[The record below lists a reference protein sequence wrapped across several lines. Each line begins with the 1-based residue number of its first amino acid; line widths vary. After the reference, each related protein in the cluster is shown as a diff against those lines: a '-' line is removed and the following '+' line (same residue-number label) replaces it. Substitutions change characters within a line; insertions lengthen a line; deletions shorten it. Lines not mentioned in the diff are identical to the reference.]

1 MIRCNNCG
9 TNNIAGSEYCDECG
23 MKLAAAEQSTEPPV
37 YKPPSAVES
46 EPVSSKTIEGPL
58 PAPPSFTTSTSVPK
72 PAMPARERG
81 SDSQAQRPHRDG
93 DRSTSEKPA
102 ERRLLSRERDPREQG
117 DSVPRGAVDNRAV
130 EIPRGESPRGEGP
143 RGEGRA
149 VERGAV
155 ERGAND
161 NNKPDHKR
169 AEPSSP
175 GKTFVLSSR
184 GRTEGL
190 QPEHSAP
197 PARSSAS
204 AEARLVIERGGRVGK
219 EFLITGI
226 ETNIG
231 RWDADSG
238 IFPDVDLDEDDP
250 EAKISR
256 RHARIIN
263 HNGQYFIEDLGS
275 TNGTFVNRG
284 RRLLPGKRQMLQN
297 GDEVIVGKTFL
308 KFQILR

>member
-1 MIRCNNCG
+1 MIRCNNCR
-9 TNNIAGSEYCDECG
+9 TENMDGSEYCDECG
-23 MKLAAAEQSTEPPV
+23 MKLDSSLPPASYRRGHGEPPI
-37 YKPPSAVES
+37 YEPPSAVENDHL
-46 EPVSSKTIEGPL
+46 SSRTIEGPN
-58 PAPPSFTTSTSVPK
+58 PTPPSFTTSTSIPK
-72 PAMPARERG
+72 PAMPARDARPTGPPSDDG
-81 SDSQAQRPHRDG
+81 SNDTGARIPG
-93 DRSTSEKPA
+93 RSRSEV
-102 ERRLLSRERDPREQG
+102 RERSGSHKDGNPMSGPSRPDGVDP
-117 DSVPRGAVDNRAV
+117 P
-130 EIPRGESPRGEGP
+130 GP
-143 RGEGRA
+143 A
-149 VERGAV
+149 
-155 ERGAND
+155 
-161 NNKPDHKR
+161 H
-169 AEPSSP
+169 
-175 GKTFVLSSR
+175 TYVLSSR

-190 QPEHSAP
+190 QSELSDRAP
-197 PARSSAS
+197 DGGPRITAK
-204 AEARLVIERGGRVGK
+204 LVIERGGRIGR
-219 EFLITGI
+219 EFPITGI

-284 RRLLPGKRQMLQN
+284 RRLLPGKRHMLQN